1 MEGKEVV
8 NHLSW
13 STWGEAWFLVP
24 GHELAVLNKGLV
36 LLVMGITLGCVL
48 LMLEFEPEEEQLSWL
63 RSTSRNKE
71 PLKCIW
77 VSRAGHT
84 QRRQVSAARRGPLV
98 TVIFLTEAALLL
110 PLLQGAAGKG

>member
-1 MEGKEVV
+1 MVGKEVV

-13 STWGEAWFLVP
+13 STWGDAWFLVP